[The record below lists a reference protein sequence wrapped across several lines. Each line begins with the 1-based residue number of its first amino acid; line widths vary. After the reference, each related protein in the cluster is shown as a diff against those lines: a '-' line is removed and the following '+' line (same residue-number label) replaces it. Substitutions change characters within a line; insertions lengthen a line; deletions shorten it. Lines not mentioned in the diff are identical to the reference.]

1 MERRFEM
8 IDVIVAIGMSV
19 TILAGGLLFMAANG
33 QLAVMPSWQSGGGQ
47 PSDQGDGTQWLQPVL
62 GQAIVNQVLLER
74 HNVKNVLSAKAR
86 LSSAASIHRRW
97 LNSPFGY
104 LDSIRTSAARAEA
117 DHAVRV
123 QGVMG
128 RSIVNFTRR
137 GVRSGVLS
145 PVETGGDYNARMIG
159 STNVHGQQ
167 MDNQFRTHWQSNVGR
182 AIVSASQHN
191 TIISDEKQERLG
203 GAIVQLTLAEAALE
217 GNRAAVQEQVGITP
231 VEVARMKSQSMFSGQ
246 PHPVQFSSA
255 PVAVQQSRSALPASS
270 IVLASLILMSL
281 FAAGLLVS
289 PDVPVSNVVGAV

>member
-1 MERRFEM
+1 MERRFEI

-19 TILAGGLLFMAANG
+19 TILASGLLFMAANG

-47 PSDQGDGTQWLQPVL
+47 LSDQGDGARWLQPVL

-74 HNVKNVLSAKAR
+74 HNVRNVLSAKAR
-86 LSSAASIHRRW
+86 LSSAASVHRRW

-128 RSIVNFTRR
+128 RSIINFTRR
-137 GVRSGVLS
+137 GVRNGVLL
-145 PVETGGDYNARMIG
+145 PVGTGGDYNARMIG
-159 STNVHGQQ
+159 STNAHGQQ
-167 MDNQFRTHWQSNVGR
+167 MDNQFRTRWQSNVGR

-191 TIISDEKQERLG
+191 TIILDERQERLG

-217 GNRAAVQEQVGITP
+217 GNRATVQEQRGITP
-231 VEVARMKSQSMFSGQ
+231 VEMARMESQSMFSGQ

-255 PVAVQQSRSALPASS
+255 TVAVQQGWSALPASS